1 MWALT
6 DVLILFGVG
15 AFGGLLAGLLGV
27 GGGLIYI
34 AAFTY
39 YLGQYDL
46 PSAEFVRL
54 ILANS
59 IFAVFFAGLSG
70 TIRQA
75 IQGNFYFRETIIT
88 AIPGT
93 LGALL
98 VSYGMAV
105 TNWYTQEK
113 FSILVLGLLAVL
125 AYRMFRRSQSGQQ
138 EASLVMDDLPAKHYA
153 LSGFLS
159 GALSAAS
166 GFGGGIV
173 LIPVLSGFMRLNI
186 RLAASVSLGIMPFYT
201 LAMSLFYGLRH
212 GDASLAIPGMFGYL
226 LLPMVLPL
234 VFGVILF
241 TPVGVWLAQKLP
253 GHVLQMIFA
262 TVIVLVSI
270 QVVLEHLLHAF

>member
-125 AYRMFRRSQSGQQ
+125 AYRMFKRSQSGQQ

-173 LIPVLSGFMRLNI
+173 LI
-186 RLAASVSLGIMPFYT
+186 GIMPFYT